1 MCSMWMRRCWRRGVG
16 LNLAKDKRLFV
27 FAVTGPI
34 MERGR
39 VRATGDGR
47 YVRVSFFVRCGGS
60 AAGFVG
66 IARAVW
72 ARFSNASNLIES
84 RYQGITRHG

>member
-1 MCSMWMRRCWRRGVG
+1 MSMGRCWRRGVG

-34 MERGR
+34 MGRGG

-47 YVRVSFFVRCGGS
+47 YFRVSFFVRCGGS

-66 IARAVW
+66 TVRAVR
-72 ARFSNASNLIES
+72 ARFSNASILMES
-84 RYQGITRHG
+84 RCKGIICHG